1 MQTILFNAK
10 FVPSSSFTEMSASW
24 IALHKNSTFLRI
36 SHFWY
41 FAFSCENNYAD
52 AEWMNFYKRTK
63 KMLFVC
69 WKMRKMHCFRM
80 GLAISVVWVTVSG
93 SMICCQRSFCYMRIA
108 RATSSH
114 IRWNARERENETE
127 EYYNWLQQC
136 DYCVAQKSEK
146 NRIKIH
152 KLKSFSS
159 WI

>member
-52 AEWMNFYKRTK
+52 AESMNFYKRTK

-93 SMICCQRSFCYMRIA
+93 SMICCQRVHCRCRFVTCELRA
-108 RATSSH
+108 RHPATSGET
-114 IRWNARERENETE
+114 RARERERDGRVLQLITTM
-127 EYYNWLQQC
+127 WLLC
-136 DYCVAQKSEK
+136 CTKKRKKSYK
-146 NRIKIH
+146 NP
-152 KLKSFSS
+152 
-159 WI
+159 